1 MLQPIYP
8 SLGWRSVT
16 AEPVDYNWDLRPLQI
31 VTNGRHLLSFEVQ
44 PKDHGPSKTIILDF
58 VKNQWTVEDCM
69 EDPVELKGVPT
80 NNPRIICTLEKS
92 DIDLTLQCGEE
103 EAERLLL
110 YSSDISSSSS
120 SSIGCVR
127 FWAGLQSTTLTFKG
141 FESSD
146 FYRTSP
152 GSYDYCC
159 PDRTL

>member
-8 SLGWRSVT
+8 TLGWRNVT

-31 VTNGRHLLSFEVQ
+31 VTNGRHLLSFAVQ
-44 PKDHGPSKTIILDF
+44 PQDHGPNKTIILDF
-58 VKNQWTVEDCM
+58 VNNQWTVENCT
-69 EDPVELKGVPT
+69 EDPVEFKGVPT
-80 NNPRIICTLEKS
+80 NNPTIICTLEKS

-103 EAERLLL
+103 EAERLLF
-110 YSSDISSSSS
+110 YSSNTSV
-120 SSIGCVR
+120 GCAR

-141 FESSD
+141 FESGD

-152 GSYDYCC
+152 GSYYYC